1 MGKVLVTGA
10 GGFIGK
16 ALLNKISLDHEVITL
31 DRSKGDITN
40 YNTFLNLEKVDYV
53 FHLAARTFV
62 PDSWIETSD
71 FLNTNVIGTTNV
83 LEYCKR
89 LNVPLTFVSA
99 YVYGQPDSLPIT
111 EEAPIKPNNPY
122 ALSKYLAEQV
132 CHFYATYHK
141 LDITIIRPFNIYG
154 PGQPNHFLIPKIT
167 DLVKKNLTIELF
179 DLSPKRDY
187 VFIDDVVDALVRT
200 LELKLPGFNVFN
212 IGSGRSI
219 SVKEVVDYIQTAA
232 GSKLDVK
239 SKEQY
244 RKEELDNV
252 FADISQSWL
261 KLKWAPS
268 TAFEDGIKKT
278 LNG

>member
-16 ALLNKISLDHEVITL
+16 ALLKKIKPDYEVITL

-62 PDSWIETSD
+62 PDSWLETSD

-89 LNVPLTFVSA
+89 LNIPLTFVSA
-99 YVYGQPDSLPIT
+99 YVYGQPDSLPIK

-132 CHFYATYHK
+132 CHFYATYQN

-200 LELKLPGFNVFN
+200 LELKLTGFNVFN
-212 IGSGRSI
+212 IGSGKSI

-232 GSKLDVK
+232 GSQLDVK

-261 KLKWAPS
+261 KLEWAPI

>member
-1 MGKVLVTGA
+1 MSKILVTGA
-10 GGFIGK
+10 GGFIGQ
-16 ALLNKISLDHEVITL
+16 ALLRKIESDHEVITL

-40 YNTFLNLEKVDYV
+40 YNTFINLEKVDYV

-62 PDSWIETSD
+62 PDSWIETIN

-89 LNVPLTFVSA
+89 FNIPLTFVSA
-99 YVYGQPDSLPIT
+99 YLYGQPDSLPIN
-111 EEAPIKPNNPY
+111 EQAPIKPNNPY

-132 CHFYATYHK
+132 CHFYSSYHN

-187 VFIDDVVDALVRT
+187 VFIDDVIDALVRT
-200 LELKLPGFNVFN
+200 LELKLAGFNVFN
-212 IGSGRSI
+212 IGSGKSI

-232 GSKLDVK
+232 GSQLDVK

-244 RKEELDNV
+244 RMEELNNV

-261 KLKWAPS
+261 KLKWAPI
-268 TAFEDGIKKT
+268 TEFEEGIKKT